1 MNPGASGRDDRGDE
15 HTVEFL
21 TGREVAAVDDDPV
34 LERRDIWR
42 GSL

>member
-1 MNPGASGRDDRGDE
+1 MASDDRGE
-15 HTVEFL
+15 GHAVEFL
-21 TGREVAAVDDDPV
+21 TGSEVAAVDDDPV